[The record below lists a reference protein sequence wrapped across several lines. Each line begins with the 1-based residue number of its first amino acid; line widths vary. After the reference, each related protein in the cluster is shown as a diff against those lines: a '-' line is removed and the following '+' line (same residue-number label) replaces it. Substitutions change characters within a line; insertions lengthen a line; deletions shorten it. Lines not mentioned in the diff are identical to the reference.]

1 MWKTSTDSNPPK
13 KQESGNTCKTGES
26 ETSETTRCGKSTGR
40 AMLSSQ
46 WGSSNPIPPSN
57 EKSMKNLKNS
67 ISIEVYQED
76 WIPGF
81 AAYHI
86 GTLTK
91 EAKAHVVLNIGSL
104 LALVGD
110 GSIQREELP
119 YVVAESLMHEVIHVL
134 EEWAGV
140 EFSEERVHALTEAYT
155 KKYSKL

>member
-1 MWKTSTDSNPPK
+1 MK
-13 KQESGNTCKTGES
+13 
-26 ETSETTRCGKSTGR
+26 
-40 AMLSSQ
+40 
-46 WGSSNPIPPSN
+46 I
-57 EKSMKNLKNS
+57 MKNLKNS

-81 AAYHI
+81 AAYHT